1 MDLDCLPVVQV
12 GGYKKIDLSK
22 YIDNSSKD
30 FNLETNKDQI
40 QEITVGQFSDDHKS
54 NELKKHLRSM
64 GVKVVWIVPFKDG
77 TRIELKKV
85 VDEIKWMLSLTDT
98 ILIAHFHFQLI
109 NSPRE
114 FYSPMLPSNK
124 K

>member
-1 MDLDCLPVVQV
+1 MDLDCLPMVQV

-64 GVKVVWIVPFKDG
+64 GVKVV
-77 TRIELKKV
+77 
-85 VDEIKWMLSLTDT
+85 
-98 ILIAHFHFQLI
+98 
-109 NSPRE
+109 
-114 FYSPMLPSNK
+114 
-124 K
+124 